1 MMDISEFL
9 SSDSRKNIDAA
20 MSIYEKTNKFGS
32 KFHEIRKNT
41 DGEISIDTIEG
52 YVELFEPLVDEK
64 LREKAKDLKKLFNM
78 LRIMKLFDK
87 KKNLEESDIFK
98 MIEPFVED
106 DQKEMAQ
113 KFIQI
118 VKALGSIDNKEAV
131 EENSDITVDEKNK
144 LK

>member
-1 MMDISEFL
+1 MDISEFL

-87 KKNLEESDIFK
+87 KRI
-98 MIEPFVED
+98 
-106 DQKEMAQ
+106 
-113 KFIQI
+113 
-118 VKALGSIDNKEAV
+118 
-131 EENSDITVDEKNK
+131 
-144 LK
+144 